1 MVPGPVTFGDH
12 SGVSQDTQQRPARPP
27 LSASRRH
34 GGRFALLALAALL
47 AVRLPLPWMAVT
59 VLIVA
64 AGDVE
69 GIRAARAIVREGVRR
84 TLLVWC
90 VVGLALLTLVGLGVV
105 ATLALYPITYDR
117 QQCLEGA
124 NTEVAKA
131 QCQSDFDR
139 RIARLPDSLLG
150 R

>member
-1 MVPGPVTFGDH
+1 
-12 SGVSQDTQQRPARPP
+12 VSQDTQQRPARPP

-59 VLIVA
+59 VPIVA

-105 ATLALYPITYDR
+105 ATLVLYPITYDR